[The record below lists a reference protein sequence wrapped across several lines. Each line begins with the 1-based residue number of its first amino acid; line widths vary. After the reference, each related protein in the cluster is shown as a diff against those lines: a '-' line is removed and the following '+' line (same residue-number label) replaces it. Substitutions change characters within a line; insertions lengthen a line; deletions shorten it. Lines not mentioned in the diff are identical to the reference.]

1 MIDSKYSGRAVSLL
15 ALLPLMLTG
24 LKAQNRVVPLKN
36 WATPLYW
43 QPNQAEREAASKA
56 SPQNAGAQLQISANG
71 VSTNALTFVAVS
83 PCRLVDTR
91 GSAAGFTGDTPFSG
105 PSLTAAATAT
115 FPVQST
121 TEQATTAPAPC
132 GVIPSIA
139 LAYSLNV
146 TVIPH
151 ASGVVDYI
159 SIWPA
164 GGTQPTVSTLNDLQG
179 QIVANAAIVPAGT
192 PSGGVSVYNAGPA
205 VTDVIIDMNGY
216 FAAPSDFLGN
226 LSVQSTSGNTLDA
239 TNTATSGAANG
250 VFGSAS
256 STSTYAAGV
265 GGYEGATTGLVYGVA
280 GLTYSTGTSAAGV
293 AGTEGATT
301 GQVYGVSGN
310 ASSTSANSAGVN
322 GYEGAATGT
331 VFGVMG
337 GTASPQGAGVS
348 GFNSSTGNSGY
359 AVGVVGGTAASS
371 GAGVQGNASVAGAT
385 GVSGY
390 NSATSGYAVG
400 VAGGTSSTNGAGVSG
415 NSNVAG
421 VFGTVGFN
429 SATSGYAIGTE
440 GASSSPGGVGVWAVN
455 MACTDTGC
463 TLVPGTAGQFQTA
476 TTGVLLQGIAGAAG
490 ANTGTAT
497 QVFLVDGHGN
507 GTFAGNLNVSGT
519 ITGSTKNFRID
530 DPLDP
535 NRKYLYHASIES
547 SEMANIYSGN
557 VVLDR
562 RGEAVVDLPEWFEAL
577 NGEFRYQLTSIGR
590 AARVF
595 IAQEIQNHSFKI
607 AGGRPGMKVSWQ
619 VTGVRHDAWAQAH
632 PLQVEDEKPQH

>member
-43 QPNQAEREAASKA
+43 QPNQAEREAAAKSV
-56 SPQNAGAQLQISANG
+56 PQLQISANG
-71 VSTNALTFVAVS
+71 VSTNALTFVAVT

-91 GSAAGFTGDTPFSG
+91 GAAGGFNGIAPFTG
-105 PSLTAAATAT
+105 PSIAAAATVT
-115 FPVQST
+115 FPVQSSSEASAN
-121 TEQATTAPAPC
+121 TEPAPC
-132 GVIPSIA
+132 GTIPSIA
-139 LAYSLNV
+139 LAYSFNV
-146 TVIPH
+146 TVVPH

-164 GGTQPTVSTLNDLQG
+164 GSPQPVVSTLNDLQG
-179 QIVANAAIVPAGT
+179 SIVANAAIVPAGT
-192 PSGGVSVYNAGPA
+192 PSGGVSVYNGGPA
-205 VTDVIIDMNGY
+205 TTDVIIDMNGY

-226 LSVQSTSGNTLDA
+226 LTVQSTSGNTLEA
-239 TNTATSGAANG
+239 TNTATSGSVNGVYGQSASTSGDG
-250 VFGSAS
+250 VFGNATATSGSA
-256 STSTYAAGV
+256 
-265 GGYEGATTGLVYGVA
+265 YGV
-280 GLTYSTGTSAAGV
+280 V
-293 AGTEGATT
+293 
-301 GQVYGVSGN
+301 GQ
-310 ASSTSANSAGVN
+310 SS
-322 GYEGAATGT
+322 
-331 VFGVMG
+331 
-337 GTASPQGAGVS
+337 SPQGAGVS

-371 GAGVQGNASVAGAT
+371 GAGVQGNAGVAGAA

-390 NSATSGYAVG
+390 NSATSGYAVGVAGGTAASSGAGVQGNASVAGAVGVSGYNGATSGYAVG

-455 MACTDTGC
+455 MACGDSAC

-476 TTGVLLQGIAGAAG
+476 TTGVLLQGIAGTAG

-507 GTFAGNLNVSGT
+507 GTFAGNLNVGGT

>member
-1 MIDSKYSGRAVSLL
+1 
-15 ALLPLMLTG
+15 
-24 LKAQNRVVPLKN
+24 
-36 WATPLYW
+36 
-43 QPNQAEREAASKA
+43 
-56 SPQNAGAQLQISANG
+56 
-71 VSTNALTFVAVS
+71 
-83 PCRLVDTR
+83 
-91 GSAAGFTGDTPFSG
+91 
-105 PSLTAAATAT
+105 
-115 FPVQST
+115 VQST

-192 PSGGVSVYNAGPA
+192 PSGGVSVYNSGPA

-226 LSVQSTSGNTLDA
+226 LTVQSTSGNTLDA
-239 TNTATSGAANG
+239 TNTATSGSANG

-256 STSTYAAGV
+256 STGANAAGV
-265 GGYEGATTGLVYGVA
+265 SGHEEATTGQVYGVA
-280 GLTYSTGTSAAGV
+280 GSTNSTGAYAAGV
-293 AGTEGATT
+293 TGYEGATT
-301 GQVYGVSGN
+301 GQVYGVSG
-310 ASSTSANSAGVN
+310 S
-322 GYEGAATGT
+322 
-331 VFGVMG
+331 
-337 GTASPQGAGVS
+337 TASPQGAGVS

-359 AVGVVGGTAASS
+359 AVGVAGGTAASS
-371 GAGVQGNASVAGAT
+371 GAGVQGNASVAGAA

-390 NSATSGYAVG
+390 NGATSGYAVG
-400 VAGGTSSTNGAGVSG
+400 VQGGTSSTNGAGVSG

-476 TTGVLLQGIAGAAG
+476 TTGVLLQGISGTAG

-507 GTFAGNLNVSGT
+507 GTFAGNLNVGGT

-535 NRKYLYHASIES
+535 NRKYLYHASVES